1 MKTNKID
8 YTQKVQWDSNL
19 HEPIL
24 LRWQIKTIAHH
35 WQKLGYACIFI
46 LVLLFLAFLIMLF
59 IDLEEQVTIMI
70 PLLGI
75 LVFAYFLFMEVRRKV
90 WMVYNFTT
98 CEYSNLH

>member
-1 MKTNKID
+1 
-8 YTQKVQWDSNL
+8 
-19 HEPIL
+19 
-24 LRWQIKTIAHH
+24 
-35 WQKLGYACIFI
+35 
-46 LVLLFLAFLIMLF
+46 MLF

-98 CEYSNLH
+98 CEYYNLH